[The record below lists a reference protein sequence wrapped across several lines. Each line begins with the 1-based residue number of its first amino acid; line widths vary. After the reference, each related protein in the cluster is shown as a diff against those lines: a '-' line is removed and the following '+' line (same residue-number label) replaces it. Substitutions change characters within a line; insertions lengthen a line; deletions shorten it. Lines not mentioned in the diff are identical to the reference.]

1 MDLRPIFY
9 VVGALLCI
17 LAISMS
23 VPMFV
28 DMVHNHADWKVFL
41 LCMAITA
48 FFGGTTVLTNASDKP
63 FQLTIKQTFLLT
75 AISWFALAAFGAL
88 PFWLASET
96 DIGFTDAFFESVSGI
111 TTTGATVLTG
121 LDSMPPGIL
130 MWRCMLQ
137 ALGGIGFIVSAM
149 AILPFLRVGGMQ
161 LYRTES
167 SDKTEKAL
175 PRVQK
180 VATAIGYIYLF
191 LIALCALCY
200 WLAGM
205 TGFDAVTHAM
215 TSVATGGFANYD
227 SSFGIYSDTPVI
239 LWLCVLFMILGG
251 LPFALYIKVIGG
263 NFRALLQNTQVKTFL
278 SILFVATIIIALYLS
293 LSGTMPF
300 GEALKHS
307 AFNIVSVVTTTGYA
321 SADYVQWGPFAVVF
335 FFVITFF
342 GGCTGSTSGGV
353 KIMRYQVMALI
364 LGRHFQKL
372 QQPNAIIALH
382 YDGRTLPDDVPY
394 SVMVFIFGFLGAFI
408 VLALAL
414 SMCGL
419 DFITSISGAATALT
433 NVGPGLGPIIG
444 PAGNFSTLPD
454 AAKWLISAGMMLGRL
469 ELFTLLVL
477 VMPSFWRK

>member
-28 DMVHNHADWKVFL
+28 DMMHNHPDWKVFL
-41 LCMAITA
+41 LCMSITA

-75 AISWFALAAFGAL
+75 AISWFALAGFGAL

-121 LDSMPPGIL
+121 LDTMPPGIL
-130 MWRCMLQ
+130 MWRCMLN
-137 ALGGIGFIVSAM
+137 ALGGIGFIVAAM
-149 AILPFLRVGGMQ
+149 AVLPFLRVGGMQ

-167 SDKTEKAL
+167 SDKSDKVL
-175 PRVQK
+175 PRMQK
-180 VATAIGYIYLF
+180 VATAIAYIYF
-191 LIALCALCY
+191 GLIAICALCY
-200 WLAGM
+200 WMAGM
-205 TGFDAVTHAM
+205 SGFDAITHAM
-215 TSVATGGFANYD
+215 SSVATGGFANYD
-227 SSFGIYSDTPVI
+227 SSFGAFLEHPHI
-239 LWLCVLFMILGG
+239 LWIAMIFMILGG
-251 LPFALYIKVIGG
+251 LPFVLYIKVLGG
-263 NFRALLQNTQVKTFL
+263 NFNALIRNTQVRTFL
-278 SILFVATIIIALYLS
+278 GLLGGSILISTLWLS
-293 LSGTMPF
+293 MKGVLPF
-300 GEALKHS
+300 GEALLQS

-321 SADYVQWGPFAVVF
+321 SADYMQWGPFFVVF
-335 FFVITFF
+335 FFILTFF

-382 YDGRTLPDDVPY
+382 YDGRTLSDDVPY

-433 NVGPGLGPIIG
+433 NVGPGLGPVIG

-454 AAKWLISAGMMLGRL
+454 PAKWLISGGMLLGRL

>member
-96 DIGFTDAFFESVSGI
+96 DIDFTDAFFEAVSGI

-130 MWRCMLQ
+130 MWRCMLN
-137 ALGGIGFIVSAM
+137 ALGGIGFIVAAM
-149 AILPFLRVGGMQ
+149 AVLPFLRVGGMQ

-167 SDKTEKAL
+167 SDKSDKVL
-175 PRVQK
+175 PRMQK
-180 VATAIGYIYLF
+180 VATAIAYIYF
-191 LIALCALCY
+191 GLIALCALCY
-200 WLAGM
+200 WMAGM
-205 TGFDAVTHAM
+205 SGFDAITHAM
-215 TSVATGGFANYD
+215 SSVATGGFANYD
-227 SSFGIYSDTPVI
+227 SSFGAFLERPHI
-239 LWLCVLFMILGG
+239 LWISMIFMILGG
-251 LPFALYIKVIGG
+251 LPFVLYIKVLGG
-263 NFRALLQNTQVKTFL
+263 NFNALISNTQVRTFL
-278 SILFVATIIIALYLS
+278 ALLGGSILVSTIWLS
-293 LSGTMPF
+293 MKGVLPF
-300 GEALKHS
+300 GEALLQS

-321 SADYVQWGPFAVVF
+321 SADYMQWGPFFVVF
-335 FFVITFF
+335 FFILTFF

-394 SVMVFIFGFLGAFI
+394 SVMVFIFGFLGTFI
-408 VLALAL
+408 ALALAL

-419 DFITSISGAATALT
+419 DFITSLSGAATALT